1 MYRWEGTPMSTVSPL
16 RAKKR
21 VGANQVSYS
30 VFSTTCS
37 RRSRTCRQT
46 FMDGGDLYL
55 SDNPQVFHSCG
66 KSFHGI
72 GGRSLVAVGWA
83 KQGVLCGISLLCNRV
98 QPTCLAPSL
107 TSCRAVA
114 ILTAFFSE

>member
-37 RRSRTCRQT
+37 RRSRTCRQR
-46 FMDGGDLYL
+46 FMDGGSLYL

-66 KSFHGI
+66 KSLHWI
-72 GGRSLVAVGWA
+72 GGGSLVAFGGVMQGEMTGKGRRA
-83 KQGVLCGISLLCNRV
+83 KDEGRRMKG
-98 QPTCLAPSL
+98 
-107 TSCRAVA
+107 
-114 ILTAFFSE
+114 EG

>member
-37 RRSRTCRQT
+37 RRSRTCRQRC
-46 FMDGGDLYL
+46 MDGGSLYL

-66 KSFHGI
+66 QSLHWL
-72 GGRSLVAVGWA
+72 GGGSLVEFGGVM
-83 KQGVLCGISLLCNRV
+83 QGEMTGR
-98 QPTCLAPSL
+98 
-107 TSCRAVA
+107 RARERA
-114 ILTAFFSE
+114 TGE